1 MTGGDEQTDP
11 RRTEL
16 LVPAGSLA
24 KLKLAIEYGAD
35 AVYMGTPDLSLRSK
49 ADFTIDE
56 VIEGIG
62 YAQERG
68 KKVYLT
74 LNLFSHN
81 RDLEK
86 LPVLVETIRKVKP
99 DGVIVADPGVFQLVR
114 DKAPELSIH
123 ISTQANV
130 CSSLSVKFWEN
141 QGAALCVLARE
152 VSFSELKEIRE
163 ECPRIKLEA
172 FVHGSMCMTYSGR
185 CLLSNYMAER
195 GANQGNCAHSC
206 RWNYKV
212 HARLKDNTLR
222 EIELNDQN
230 RELFEFLLEEECRP
244 GELMA
249 IEEDERGSYIMN
261 SKDLC
266 LMPRLNEFLELGI
279 DSLKVEGRNK
289 SFYYVAIVTR
299 AYRMAIDNWYRDP
312 ENWSAEKYLEELHTI
327 PNRGYTIG
335 FHDGRLSHHA
345 HNFES
350 EKSLARHEFAGIIVD
365 TDESGVIISVRN
377 KIVAGDVIE
386 FVPPGSCRTFL
397 LRIYQFDDPHDGK
410 SRQKVS
416 GGADLHF
423 KVLFEAFDREE
434 TEVVRKTLVPMTVLR
449 KDRELNEQF
458 RCRVHLDSV
467 SQKVELGSRTQGEY
481 VAARDDLR
489 ESQSGDPRPSRYKAA
504 RLGKEGCC
512 GKGCN
517 GCLIFTYDPA
527 YEKARGLFRLG
538 NIGQKLEADM
548 REDLSAKPPKALPS
562 SVNTAARR
570 MKN

>member
-1 MTGGDEQTDP
+1 MTGRNEQTDP
-11 RRTEL
+11 KRAEL
-16 LVPAGSLA
+16 LIPAGSLA

-35 AVYMGTPDLSLRSK
+35 AVYIGTPDLSLRSK

-56 VIEGIG
+56 VIEGIR
-62 YAQERG
+62 YAHEHEKR
-68 KKVYLT
+68 VYLT

-123 ISTQANV
+123 VSTQANV

-141 QGAALCVLARE
+141 QGADLCVLARE
-152 VSFSELKEIRE
+152 VSFDELKEIRE
-163 ECPRIKLEA
+163 ECPRIQLET

-230 RELFEFLLEEECRP
+230 RDLFEFLLEEECRP

-266 LMPRLNEFLELGI
+266 LMPRLNELLELGI

-299 AYRMAIDNWYRDP
+299 AYRMAIDDWYRDP
-312 ENWSAEKYLEELHTI
+312 EKWSAEKYLGELHTI

-350 EKSLARHEFAGIIVD
+350 EKSLARYEFAGIIVD
-365 TDESGVIISVRN
+365 TDENGVTIHVRN
-377 KIVAGDVIE
+377 KIVAGNVIE
-386 FVPPGSCRTFL
+386 FVPPGSRRTFL
-397 LRIYQFDDPHDGK
+397 LRIYQFDDPDGET
-410 SRQKVS
+410 SRQEVS

-434 TEVVRKTLVPMTVLR
+434 TEVVREALVPMTVLR

-467 SQKVELGSRTQGEY
+467 SQKVELGTRSQEEY

-489 ESQSGDPRPSRYKAA
+489 ESQSGDPLPSRYKAA

-517 GCLIFTYDPA
+517 GCLIFTHDPA
-527 YEKARGLFRLG
+527 YEKARELFRQG
-538 NIGQKLEADM
+538 KIGQKLESDM
-548 REDLSAKPPKALPS
+548 REDLSAKSPEAMP
-562 SVNTAARR
+562 
-570 MKN
+570 